1 MKCLKHLIIVYSLM
15 MILCSDTVTLFRDGM
30 GLSNTE
36 LKNLNLD
43 DDNFDD
49 DDPEIIIHLRLMAC
63 YN

>member
-1 MKCLKHLIIVYSLM
+1 MMK
-15 MILCSDTVTLFRDGM
+15 LCSDTVTFFRDSM